1 MAGRIATALGGSAAG
16 KTVALLGLTFK
27 PNTDDMRDSASLDI
41 VPALLAEGA
50 RVQAFDPEGMNE
62 AKKLLSGPIVWC
74 DSAYDAMSGADAL
87 VIVTEW
93 NEFRS
98 LDLDQVKKLLRQPI
112 IVDLRNIYS
121 PAEMAA
127 AGFRYSC
134 LGRPS
139 NAV

>member
-1 MAGRIATALGGSAAG
+1 
-16 KTVALLGLTFK
+16 
-27 PNTDDMRDSASLDI
+27 
-41 VPALLAEGA
+41 
-50 RVQAFDPEGMNE
+50 
-62 AKKLLSGPIVWC
+62 
-74 DSAYDAMSGADAL
+74 MSGADAL

>member
-1 MAGRIATALGGSAAG
+1 
-16 KTVALLGLTFK
+16 
-27 PNTDDMRDSASLDI
+27 
-41 VPALLAEGA
+41 
-50 RVQAFDPEGMNE
+50 
-62 AKKLLSGPIVWC
+62 
-74 DSAYDAMSGADAL
+74 
-87 VIVTEW
+87 
-93 NEFRS
+93 